1 MSPIFSLIGDSNIK
15 SHVNKNS
22 IRANPALKASQ
33 ILTCGSFSIFNATLE
48 KIRPESTSCII
59 ACVTNFISSVQGP
72 TTVSLRVDPVL
83 QELRDVLLGACAA
96 FPERSYLISP
106 PMYRSSPLWYREG
119 LPEIMSLFSQSMT
132 TDKPPNLH
140 ILPSFATPDFEADGI
155 HLTAYSG
162 LEFILHLFDGAAD
175 LLANLALPLP
185 ERAVK
190 GSESTRVLEDR
201 MMSLEQ
207 DHRRLNR
214 VVEGKTAADAELADF
229 HANMRME
236 DFFVVSGLP
245 LISDDLVG
253 KAWQDRA
260 LKDVAAV
267 ILLLMG
273 RAFPIVFVKNST
285 ARHKDAEVTYS
296 VQMKHVADSKAIR
309 NKAGSYFLTGR
320 DERPEDLKPYSFK
333 NFVTPE
339 TRIRIS
345 ILKLLARKYRESN
358 PGSKVSVIGY
368 QPRPMIKITPAASA
382 SDRRIMSFNYVQAVR
397 KLPCSF
403 SPTEIDPIIR
413 RINPELLGQIR
424 SIFIIISDDQFKK
437 RMFKPRSSHPAEAA
451 AAAEAADAA
460 VSAGSEDESESQPP
474 EASDKA
480 PPRDSRSSSTS
491 GRSSSAKSSRG
502 HKRGASPSGS
512 AAPAKK

>member
-1 MSPIFSLIGDSNIK
+1 MSPIFTLIGDSNIK
-15 SHVNKNS
+15 AHVNKNS

-33 ILTCGSFSIFNATLE
+33 ILTCGNFSIFNATLE
-48 KIRPESTSCII
+48 KVRPQSTSCII
-59 ACVTNFISSVQGP
+59 ACATNFLSSVQGP

-83 QELRDVLLGACAA
+83 QDLRDVLVEACAT
-96 FPERSYLISP
+96 FPDRTYLVSP
-106 PMYRSSPLWYREG
+106 PMYRTSPLWYREG
-119 LPEIMSLFSQSMT
+119 LPEIMSLFSQSLA

-140 ILPSFATPDFEADGI
+140 ILPSFATPDFEADGV

-162 LEFILHLFDGAAD
+162 LEFILHLFDGAAE

-185 ERAVK
+185 ERATR

-214 VVEGKTAADAELADF
+214 VVERKTAEDAELDDF
-229 HANMRME
+229 HTNERTE
-236 DFFVVSGLP
+236 DFFIVTGLP
-245 LISDDLVG
+245 LIPDDLVG

-260 LKDVAAV
+260 VKDVAAV

-273 RAFPIVFVKNST
+273 RALPIVFVKNST
-285 ARHKDAEVTYS
+285 ARYPDAEVTYS
-296 VQMKHVADSKAIR
+296 VQMKHVEDSRAIR
-309 NKAGSYFLTGR
+309 TKAGSFFLSGR
-320 DERPEDLKPYSFK
+320 DERPENLKPYSFK

-345 ILKLLARKYRESN
+345 ILKLLAKKYRESN

-368 QPRPMIKITPAASA
+368 RPRPMIKITPAASA
-382 SDRRIMSFNYVQAVR
+382 KDRRIMTFNYVQAVR

-403 SPTEIDPIIR
+403 SPSDIDPIIR
-413 RINPELLGQIR
+413 RVNVSLLGRIR
-424 SIFIIISDDQFKK
+424 SIFIVISDDQYKK
-437 RMFKPRSSHPAEAA
+437 RMVKARAPA
-451 AAAEAADAA
+451 AADATESA
-460 VSAGSEDESESQPP
+460 EPAGSEDETESQSSMAADPTPP
-474 EASDKA
+474 SG
-480 PPRDSRSSSTS
+480 SRSSTSTVRSAS
-491 GRSSSAKSSRG
+491 GRGS
-502 HKRGASPSGS
+502 KRGASPPSS